1 MKVLNRP
8 MFRIGGP
15 IKEGIMHGIKEPRQR
30 YQDAGQVFKNVE
42 NLLVTDQPRGDVLQG
57 AKELGIGSPYKQN
70 VFKPYIKRT
79 VTKPIDLMMLTE
91 EDFSDDFFRGAG
103 VHDNVWNT
111 AIHNF
116 FIDKYDADVEEIDV
130 IFCVRDHQPHLE
142 ISVTKDGKVI
152 YSNSVG

>member
-1 MKVLNRP
+1 MTLSAKTFTDRMQNTETDVLNLINEHNQPTLRKEIRRDSEIQNK
-8 MFRIGGP
+8 FTSNGA
-15 IKEGIMHGIKEPRQR
+15 IKE
-30 YQDAGQVFKNVE
+30 
-42 NLLVTDQPRGDVLQG
+42 NLNQIYTSIP
-57 AKELGIGSPYKQN
+57 
-70 VFKPYIKRT
+70 
-79 VTKPIDLMMLTE
+79 E